1 MSFFVLF
8 YLDFYVFSVFQITVT
23 VIILDN
29 LIVASLAMSPHIGF
43 YVHLVR
49 LVFNVFLAYW

>member
-23 VIILDN
+23 IIILDN
-29 LIVASLAMSPHIGF
+29 LIVALLAMSPHIGF
-43 YVHLVR
+43 CVHLVR